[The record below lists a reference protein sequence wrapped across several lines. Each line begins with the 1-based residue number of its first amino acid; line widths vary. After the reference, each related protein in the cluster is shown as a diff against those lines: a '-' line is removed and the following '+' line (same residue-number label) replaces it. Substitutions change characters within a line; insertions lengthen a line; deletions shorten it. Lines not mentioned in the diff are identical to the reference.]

1 MKKMVVKIGNL
12 AKDFK
17 STATKNISD
26 LPEVS
31 IDSEVLDDQF
41 ETADKIT
48 GQMKT
53 IKQKVISVNGTN
65 YRVPTSVLQQ
75 LKVVLEDNPNL
86 KKFKVRKSGAMMETR
101 YQVIPL
107 LTV

>member
-1 MKKMVVKIGNL
+1 MTTNIGNL
-12 AKDFK
+12 AKDLK
-17 STATKNISD
+17 STATKNIAD

-31 IDSEVLDDQF
+31 IDMEVLDDQF
-41 ETADKIT
+41 ETKDKVT
-48 GQMKT
+48 GQNKVV
-53 IKQKVISVNGTN
+53 KQKVISVNGVN

-86 KKFKVRKSGAMMETR
+86 KKFKVRKSGTEMDTR

-107 LTV
+107 VES

>member
-1 MKKMVVKIGNL
+1 MSKIGNL
-12 AKDFK
+12 AKDYK
-17 STATKNISD
+17 STATKNIAD

-31 IDSEVLDDQF
+31 IELEVLDDQF
-41 ETADKIT
+41 EATDKIT
-48 GQMKT
+48 GQSKV
-53 IKQKVISVNGTN
+53 IKQKVISIEGTN

-86 KKFKVRKSGAMMETR
+86 KKFKVRKSGTMMDTR

-107 LTV
+107 L